1 MSSDRGVALI
11 LAVLA
16 TSFLSALGLG
26 VALMVILDRLATGNL
41 RGATA
46 MLYAADGAIEFA
58 ARDLVAVEDWNQVLS
73 GVVQS
78 TFVDG
83 EAGGVRGIP
92 GGGVVDLTAVT
103 NGLNCGKASACTPG
117 QMNESTRERPWGT
130 NNARWRLF
138 AHGPWAAL
146 GPFARPVPCY
156 VAVWVA
162 DDGREEDGDPLS
174 DAAEGARGHGVLRVR
189 AEAFGVMGS
198 RKAIEAE
205 LARRCLP
212 AGEGECQVGI
222 RVQSWQE
229 IRQLVP

>member
-1 MSSDRGVALI
+1 MRADRGVALI

-16 TSFLSALGLG
+16 TSFLSAIGLG
-26 VALMVILDRLATGNL
+26 VALMAILDRLATGNL

-46 MLYAADGAIEFA
+46 MLYAADGAIELA
-58 ARDLVAVEDWNQVLS
+58 AREVAAVDDWNLVLG
-73 GVVQS
+73 GVVRS
-78 TFVDG
+78 AFVDG
-83 EAGGVRGIP
+83 EAGGVRAVP
-92 GGGVVDLTAVT
+92 GGGTVDLTAVT
-103 NGLNCGKASACTPG
+103 NGLNCGKASACTSG
-117 QMNESTRERPWGT
+117 QMNQSTRERPWGA

-138 AHGPWAAL
+138 AHGAWAARA
-146 GPFARPVPCY
+146 PFVRPVPCY

-174 DAAEGARGHGVLRVR
+174 DAVEGAHGHGVLRIR

-198 RKAIEAE
+198 RKVLEAE

-212 AGEGECQVGI
+212 TAEGECHQGI

-229 IRQLVP
+229 VRQSVP